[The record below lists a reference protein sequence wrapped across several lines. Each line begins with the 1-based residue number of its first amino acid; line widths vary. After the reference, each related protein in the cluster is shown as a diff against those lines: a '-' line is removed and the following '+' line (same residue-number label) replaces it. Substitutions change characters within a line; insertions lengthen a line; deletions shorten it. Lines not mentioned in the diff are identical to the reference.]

1 MESIESM
8 DKEVKTAATDEKKD
22 IDKLEDIKNGLSNIT
37 ALVNDLTEKIGAL
50 KEAEAM
56 EDHTEETETE
66 EKEEPEEPEEKEGD

>member
-8 DKEVKTAATDEKKD
+8 DKELKTAATDEKKD

-37 ALVNDLTEKIGAL
+37 ALVNDLTEKVGAL
-50 KEAEAM
+50 KEAEDT
-56 EDHTEETETE
+56 EDHTDETETE

>member
-37 ALVNDLTEKIGAL
+37 ALVNDLTEKVGAL
-50 KEAEAM
+50 KEAEDT

>member
-22 IDKLEDIKNGLSNIT
+22 IDKLEDIKNGLYNIT
-37 ALVNDLTEKIGAL
+37 ALVNDLTEKVGAL
-50 KEAEAM
+50 KEAEDT